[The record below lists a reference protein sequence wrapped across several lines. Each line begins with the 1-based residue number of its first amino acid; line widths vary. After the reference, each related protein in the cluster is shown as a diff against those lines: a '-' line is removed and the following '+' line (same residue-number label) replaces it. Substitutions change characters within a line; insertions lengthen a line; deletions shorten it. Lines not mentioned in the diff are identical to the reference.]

1 MFNNETKQ
9 RIANLSSNNDFKSIK
24 KEIKS
29 VIKNNVC
36 NCKKCS
42 GNCNYGS
49 SLKALKFIDSVID
62 GNIKTEFE
70 VFTIGNSK
78 LPFLSYSA
86 LPGVTCPGAG
96 SCLKWCYS
104 FKAWRYPTPFY
115 RQLQNTIL
123 ENIAFNVIGKEL
135 NKIIKTNSFKNR
147 RVDFRLYVDGDFKN
161 VETMKNWFNLLNN
174 ISRISAY
181 GYSKSLNIFKN
192 YLDLGNKVPGNY
204 VLNASQGGKFDSMF
218 NSFKKYS
225 FYRSTFSA
233 YDFGKKVK
241 TKDLTKDQRKEIRSN
256 FPGAFICPGLCG
268 SCTSIGHACGNNTTF
283 KNVPIVIPAH

>member
-9 RIANLSSNNDFKSIK
+9 KISNLTINNDYKGIK
-24 KEIKS
+24 AEIEK

-36 NCKKCS
+36 KCAKCK
-42 GNCNYGS
+42 GACNYS
-49 SLKALKFIDSVID
+49 ASKKALKFIDSVINN
-62 GNIKTEFE
+62 NIKIEFE

-104 FKAWRYPTPFY
+104 FKAWRYASPFY

-123 ENIAFNVIGKEL
+123 ENIAFDIIEKEL
-135 NKIIKTNSFKNR
+135 NKILNESRFKNR
-147 RVDFRLYVDGDFKN
+147 RIDFRLYVDGDFKN
-161 VETMKNWFNLLNN
+161 LSTMKNWFSLLKRY
-174 ISRISAY
+174 SRLSAY
-181 GYSKSLNIFKN
+181 GYSKSLNIFKD
-192 YLDLGNKVPGNY
+192 YLKQGYKVPSNY

-218 NSFKKYS
+218 DSFKKYS

-233 YDFGKKVK
+233 YNFGKKVK
-241 TKDLTKDQRKEIRSN
+241 ATELTKEQRTEIRSH

-268 SCTSIGHACGNNTTF
+268 SCTSIGHACGNNTVF
-283 KNVPIVIPAH
+283 NNVPIVIPAH